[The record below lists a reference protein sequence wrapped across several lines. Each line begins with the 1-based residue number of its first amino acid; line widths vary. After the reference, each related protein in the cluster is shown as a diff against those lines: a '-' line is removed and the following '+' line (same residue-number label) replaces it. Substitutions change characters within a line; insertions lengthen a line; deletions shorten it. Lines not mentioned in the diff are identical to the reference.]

1 MASEQEGVEL
11 QGDLVEDY
19 IIKGLLKLTMW
30 IPGDLGAR
38 LQLIKKLYST
48 LKYAKYFFSWQSNW
62 KTRNSNYQFKI
73 SYQG

>member
-30 IPGDLGAR
+30 IPGDLGASPVN
-38 LQLIKKLYST
+38 KK
-48 LKYAKYFFSWQSNW
+48 
-62 KTRNSNYQFKI
+62 I
-73 SYQG
+73 I